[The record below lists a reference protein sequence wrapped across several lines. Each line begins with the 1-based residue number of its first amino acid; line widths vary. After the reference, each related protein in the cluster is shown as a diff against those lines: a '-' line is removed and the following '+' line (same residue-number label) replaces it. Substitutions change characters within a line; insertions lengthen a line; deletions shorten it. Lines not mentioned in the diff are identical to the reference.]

1 MSDFAC
7 RFRDLASS
15 QHHHGTN
22 KNGCRQGQP
31 EEAHAILQ
39 DLRDRTAV
47 QYVPADYFAV
57 LHLGLGEH
65 DEALTWLERAHR
77 ERALHTVFLAVDP
90 LYADLHGERR
100 FDGILRTVGLR

>member
-1 MSDFAC
+1 M
-7 RFRDLASS
+7 
-15 QHHHGTN
+15 
-22 KNGCRQGQP
+22 GQP
-31 EEAHAILQ
+31 DEARAILQ
-39 DLRDRTAV
+39 DLRDRTAI